1 MPYLKDELSGFI
13 PEEISSE
20 IIKDVARGSSIIR
33 LSKAEEMKTNEKK
46 VPVMTSG
53 AGAYWVEIGR
63 ASCRERV

>member
-1 MPYLKDELSGFI
+1 MSYLKDELSGFI

-53 AGAYWVEIGR
+53 AGA
-63 ASCRERV
+63 S

>member
-1 MPYLKDELSGFI
+1 MSYLKDELSGFI

-53 AGAYWVEIGR
+53 AASEAGAAAGCGIAG
-63 ASCRERV
+63 